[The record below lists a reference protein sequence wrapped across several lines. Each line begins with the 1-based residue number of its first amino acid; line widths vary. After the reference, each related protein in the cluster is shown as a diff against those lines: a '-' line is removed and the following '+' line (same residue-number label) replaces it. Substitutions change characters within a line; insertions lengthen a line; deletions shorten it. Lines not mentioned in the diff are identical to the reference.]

1 MNEELVSH
9 SVCEEGTGTPT
20 LDTPGPDGSLAID
33 TMDGAIISF
42 GANGGVNGVP
52 TPFGMVTDANYDPV
66 VLQVSITSHYEYDVR
81 LPTRLDCF
89 SNKIYIII
97 RYHMEPN

>member
-20 LDTPGPDGSLAID
+20 LDTCRPDGSPAID
-33 TMDGAIISF
+33 TMDDAIISF

-52 TPFGMVTDANYDPV
+52 TPFGMVTDPNYDPV
-66 VLQVSITSHYEYDVR
+66 VLQVS
-81 LPTRLDCF
+81 F
-89 SNKIYIII
+89 SRNLETLFHK
-97 RYHMEPN
+97 